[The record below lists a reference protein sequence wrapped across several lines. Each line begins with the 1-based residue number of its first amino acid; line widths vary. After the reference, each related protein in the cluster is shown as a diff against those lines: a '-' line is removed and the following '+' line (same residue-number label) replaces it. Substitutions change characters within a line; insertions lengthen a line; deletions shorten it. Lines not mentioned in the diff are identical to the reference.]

1 MMNDMALSAWD
12 TIRQPRMMA
21 RRIMAMN
28 LPLNSAAT
36 ALLLTALLGAL
47 LSATTWAALGTADD
61 NASAMAEVFDRPFL
75 LAGIQVLVQGAAA
88 WLAWAV
94 GRFFG
99 GTGSLAQACALMAW
113 VEWVLVLVQVAQ
125 VLLLLALPP
134 VAEATSPLALI
145 LFLWLMASFVA
156 ELHGFPTLW
165 KVLLGIVLT
174 AAALGIA
181 VVFILAALVGA
192 GGLANV

>member
-1 MMNDMALSAWD
+1 MMNYIALSAID

-28 LPLNSAAT
+28 LSLNTSAMG
-36 ALLLTALLGAL
+36 LLLTAILGAL
-47 LSATTWAALGTADD
+47 LSAATWALLGTAEDG
-61 NASAMAEVFDRPFL
+61 ASAMAEVFNRPFL
-75 LAGIQVLVQGAAA
+75 LAGMQVFVQGAAA
-88 WLAWAV
+88 WLAWVV

-99 GTGSLAQACALMAW
+99 GTGSLPQACALMAW
-113 VEWVLVLVQVAQ
+113 VEWVLVLVQAAQ
-125 VLLLLALPP
+125 VLLLLAVPP
-134 VAEATSPLALI
+134 LAEATSPLALV
-145 LFLWLMASFVA
+145 LFFWLTTSFIA

-165 KVLLGIVLT
+165 KVLLGIVVT
-174 AAALGIA
+174 AAALGVA